1 MIRILLVFCVAI
13 VLASVAAWL
22 ATTPGQVTIVWRDWE
37 IQTYGWVFL
46 LGGFALIYGLILL
59 YRLYA
64 RLRRMPGQFKGGLKE
79 RRQRKGVNAAVQ
91 GLVAIAAGD
100 SQSAR
105 KFVTQSEK
113 WLGNEALAH
122 FLNAQAAQLE
132 GRPADAETHFR
143 AMLDVPDTKILGLKG
158 LLAQAQRDGDI
169 PAAQDYAE
177 QAFELRPKLDWPF
190 ESLFALQCGQ
200 GDWAAAL
207 ATLDKGKKSGLR
219 KPEPAQRQK
228 AVLLCARAYDLA
240 ATDPQTAEADAL
252 KSHRLMPEFSPSAVL
267 GAQLLKARDQ
277 GWKASGILE
286 DAWRAAPHP
295 ALVAAYVLVQPEES
309 ASERAK
315 RLAGLAQMRPSHM
328 ESQLLLARQAINTRD
343 WEKARNV
350 MSELAQSI
358 PTSRVCAL
366 MAEIERGELNNV
378 GGEREWLARAVAAPP
393 EPDWIRLKFDFSV
406 AEWAELVRQVGAE
419 DAVWPPAPDPA
430 AYADDPNILAPF
442 TPALQLLEA
451 EPPIESA
458 VEEVAEDVLP
468 ELESEPEP
476 DSEPSTEPLAVDYET
491 EAAEDPPVHPANAQ
505 MDKSRPTAETDIYHS
520 PSALKSVRRG
530 SDPVFRQKRSLGGLV
545 YKRTSQKAFPSSLNV
560 LPRQP
565 DDPGPDYKDDQGNDV

>member
-13 VLASVAAWL
+13 VVASVAAWL
-22 ATTPGQVTIVWRDWE
+22 STTPGQVTIIWRDWE
-37 IQTYGWVFL
+37 VQTYGWVFML
-46 LGGFALIYGLILL
+46 AAFVAIYGLILL

-64 RLRRMPGQFKGGLKE
+64 RLRRVPGLLRGGMKE

-105 KFVTQSEK
+105 KYVSQSEK

-158 LLAQAQRDGDI
+158 LLAQAQRDGDL
-169 PAAQDYAE
+169 PAALDYAD

-190 ESLFALQCGQ
+190 ESLFTLQCGQ
-200 GDWAAAL
+200 GDWTAAL
-207 ATLDKGKKSGLR
+207 GTLDRGKKSGLR
-219 KPEPAQRQK
+219 KPDPAKRQK
-228 AVLLCARAYDLA
+228 AVLLCARAYSVA
-240 ATDPQTAEADAL
+240 ASDPQTAEADAL

-267 GAQLLKARDQ
+267 AAQLLKNRDQ
-277 GWKASGILE
+277 GWKASGVVE

-295 ALVAAYVLVQPEES
+295 ALVAAYVQLQPDES

-315 RLAGLAQMRPSHM
+315 RLAGLAEMRPSHM

-343 WEKARNV
+343 WEKARDV
-350 MSELAQSI
+350 TTELAQSI

-366 MAEIERGELNNV
+366 MAEIERGELGNV

-393 EPDWIRLKFDFSV
+393 EPDWIRLKFDFSA
-406 AEWAELVRQVGAE
+406 AEWADLVRQVGAD

-451 EPPIESA
+451 DPPMDPPA
-458 VEEVAEDVLP
+458 EEVTEEVLP
-468 ELESEPEP
+468 EPTADPEP
-476 DSEPSTEPLAVDYET
+476 DANTEPLAVDYET
-491 EAAEDPPVHPANAQ
+491 ETVEAPAASPASDPEEKP
-505 MDKSRPTAETDIYHS
+505 RPTADTDIYHS
-520 PSALKSVRRG
+520 SSALRSVRRG
-530 SDPVFRQKRSLGGLV
+530 SDPVFRQKRGLGGLV
-545 YKRTSQKAFPSSLNV
+545 YKGAGRKSFPGSLNV

-565 DDPGPDYKDDQGNDV
+565 DDPGPDYKDDQGNDL

>member
-13 VLASVAAWL
+13 LLASLAAWL
-22 ATTPGQVTIVWRDWE
+22 TSTPGQVTIVWRDWE
-37 IQTYGWVFL
+37 VQTYGWVFL
-46 LGGFALIYGLILL
+46 LLGFATVYGLTLL

-64 RLRRMPGQFKGGLKE
+64 KLRRAPDRFRDGLKE

-100 SQSAR
+100 PQSAR
-105 KFVTQSEK
+105 KYVTQSEK

-132 GRPADAETHFR
+132 GRPAEAETHFQ

-158 LLAQAQRDGDI
+158 LLAQARRNDDI
-169 PAAQDYAE
+169 PAALDYAD
-177 QAFELRPKLDWPF
+177 QAFQLRPKLDWTF

-200 GDWAAAL
+200 GDWTAAL
-207 ATLDKGKKSGLR
+207 DTLDKGKKSGLR
-219 KPEPAQRQK
+219 AADPAQRQK
-228 AVLLCARAYDLA
+228 AVLLCARAYGLA
-240 ATDPQTAEADAL
+240 ESDPQAAEADAL

-267 GAQLLKARDQ
+267 AAQLLKARDQ
-277 GWKASGILE
+277 GWKASGIVE

-295 ALVAAYVLVQPEES
+295 ALVAAYIQLQPDET

-315 RLAGLAQMRPSHM
+315 RLAGLAEMRPSHM
-328 ESQLLLARQAINTRD
+328 ESQLLLARQAINTREWD
-343 WEKARNV
+343 RAREV
-350 MSELAQSI
+350 TSDLAQTI

-366 MAEIERGELNNV
+366 MAEIERGELSNV

-406 AEWAELVRQVGAE
+406 PEWAELVSQVGVV

-430 AYADDPNILAPF
+430 AYADGPNILAPF
-442 TPALQLLEA
+442 TPALHLLEVDAPVEAEVEDVADETSSAPDADTTAIAVDYQAKAEA
-451 EPPIESA
+451 EPEPA
-458 VEEVAEDVLP
+458 A
-468 ELESEPEP
+468 SEP
-476 DSEPSTEPLAVDYET
+476 DRARPSSD
-491 EAAEDPPVHPANAQ
+491 
-505 MDKSRPTAETDIYHS
+505 TDIYHS
-520 PSALKSVRRG
+520 PSALKSIRRG
-530 SDPVFRQKRSLGGLV
+530 ADPVFRQKRGLGGLV
-545 YKRTSQKAFPSSLNV
+545 SKPSGAKPVPPSSGL

-565 DDPGPDYKDDQGNDV
+565 DDPGPDYNSEQDGDL

>member
-13 VLASVAAWL
+13 LAASVAAWL
-22 ATTPGQVTIVWRDWE
+22 SATPGQVTIVWRDWE
-37 IQTYGWVFL
+37 VQTYGWVFL
-46 LGGFALIYGLILL
+46 LAGFALIYGLILL

-64 RLRRMPGQFKGGLKE
+64 KLRRVPGRLKGGLKE

-132 GRPADAETHFR
+132 GRPSDAETHFR

-158 LLAQAQRDGDI
+158 LLAQARWDGDI
-169 PAAQDYAE
+169 PAALDYAD
-177 QAFELRPKLDWPF
+177 QAFALRPKLDWPF
-190 ESLFALQCGQ
+190 EALFALQCGQ
-200 GDWAAAL
+200 GQWSAAL
-207 ATLDKGKKSGLR
+207 ETLDKGKKSGLR
-219 KPEPAQRQK
+219 EADPAERQK

-240 ATDPQTAEADAL
+240 ETDPQAAEADAL
-252 KSHRLMPEFSPSAVL
+252 KSHRLTPEFSPSAVL
-267 GAQLLKARDQ
+267 AAQILKARDQ
-277 GWKASGILE
+277 EWKASGVVE

-295 ALVAAYVLVQPEES
+295 ALVAAYIQLQPEET
-309 ASERAK
+309 ASQRAK
-315 RLAGLAQMRPSHM
+315 RLAGLAEMRPSHM
-328 ESQLLLARQAINTRD
+328 ESQLLLARQSINTRD
-343 WEKARNV
+343 WEKAREITF
-350 MSELAQSI
+350 ELAQSI

-393 EPDWIRLKFDFSV
+393 EPDWIRLKFDFSI
-406 AEWAELVRQVGAE
+406 AEWADLVSQVGIV

-451 EPPIESA
+451 DPPIEPT
-458 VEEVAEDVLP
+458 VEDAADVVP
-468 ELESEPEP
+468 PEP
-476 DSEPSTEPLAVDYET
+476 DSELEPESTSEPLAVDYET
-491 EAAEDPPVHPANAQ
+491 EAADEPAPVPTESETDKPHP
-505 MDKSRPTAETDIYHS
+505 SAETDIYHS

-530 SDPVFRQKRSLGGLV
+530 ADPVFRQRRGLGGLV
-545 YKRTSQKAFPSSLNV
+545 YKRESKKAFPSSLNV

-565 DDPGPDYKDDQGNDV
+565 DDPGPDYPDDQSNEA